1 MKEEN
6 MNTISISDIQ
16 RNLHKIE
23 NFDIVEIV
31 DKKRNQVKGYFL
43 DKKYHDFV
51 EELFQKKENR
61 IAKQLEEFKRISQDI
76 PVLKDKSIDLCKIDE
91 DINSDIF

>member
-1 MKEEN
+1 

-23 NFDIVEIV
+23 NFDIVRIV
-31 DKKRNQVKGYFL
+31 DKKRHQVKGYFL

-51 EELFQKKENR
+51 EELFQTKENKKNK
-61 IAKQLEEFKRISQDI
+61 ALEEFKRLSENIS
-76 PVLKDKSIDLCKIDE
+76 VLEDKTIDLTKADE
-91 DINSDIF
+91 EMYSDIF